1 LSKRSNDRR
10 RGENRGNAASAYNL
24 HCKNTHGKLQR
35 EEEAKAKTLHKK
47 KKKKERKTLEKR
59 RQHKKTEEIA
69 QEGRE
74 SERERERE
82 RERETK
88 ASRQSLAAHPLGKG
102 QLWMN
107 MNAHG

>member
-1 LSKRSNDRR
+1 MSKRSSNRR

-24 HCKNTHGKLQR
+24 HCDNTHGKLQR

-47 KKKKERKTLEKR
+47 KKKRKKNTRETKR
-59 RQHKKTEEIA
+59 KHKKTEEIA

-74 SERERERE
+74 CERGRERR
-82 RERETK
+82 RP
-88 ASRQSLAAHPLGKG
+88 AGSHSLHIPFGKG
-102 QLWMN
+102 KLWMI